1 MGYPINHVHI
11 RSTEPRES
19 ADWYSKHFGARVLE
33 EVEIRPGYRT
43 IRMAV
48 EGGTR
53 LYISPPGQGESLPR
67 GTSATHLGL
76 DHFGFD
82 VPDLDAELER
92 LESHGV
98 PIRLPATVLADGM
111 KVALIEA
118 PDDVVIE
125 LVEAR

>member
-1 MGYPINHVHI
+1 MAYPINHVHI
-11 RSTEPRES
+11 RSTEPHRS
-19 ADWYSKHFGARVLE
+19 ADWYKKHFGARVLE

-53 LYISPPGQGESLPR
+53 LYISAPGQGESLPR
-67 GTSATHLGL
+67 GSAETHLGL

-82 VPDLDAELER
+82 VPNLDAELER
-92 LESHGV
+92 LESQGV

-111 KVALIEA
+111 KVALIDA